1 MEQDGKVGFP
11 VTYADGTQGYHFR
24 VALDGKGKWR
34 HQTGGKASEA
44 VFALHHQRVQQII
57 TDYQVVIVTESP
69 MDAAVLFAAS
79 KWTNLPAISVLGKGN
94 TKALSADLHRQVL
107 SDAIGD
113 DGTIFVWVE
122 PDADGFAQKVA
133 DALQRPVKVIS
144 APDAERKDAYR
155 LWLALNKD

>member
-1 MEQDGKVGFP
+1 MAKLASPLPTLMGRKAITSVSP
-11 VTYADGTQGYHFR
+11 LT
-24 VALDGKGKWR
+24 
-34 HQTGGKASEA
+34 GKANGDIKQVEKRPKPFSPYTTS
-44 VFALHHQRVQQII
+44 VFNKLSPVCQA
-57 TDYQVVIVTESP
+57 VIVTESP

-144 APDAERKDAYR
+144 APDANARMPIDFGWR
-155 LWLALNKD
+155 